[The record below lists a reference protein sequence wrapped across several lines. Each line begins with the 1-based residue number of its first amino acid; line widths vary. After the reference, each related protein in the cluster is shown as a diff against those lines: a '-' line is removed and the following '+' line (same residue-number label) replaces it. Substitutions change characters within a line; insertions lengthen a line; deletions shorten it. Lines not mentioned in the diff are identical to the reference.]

1 MGAADIVPGVSGGTM
16 AFILGIYEELVDSVR
31 RFGSK
36 DLWVSLLQGN
46 TKKFIAKSNWLF
58 LLSVAVGIL
67 SAIALLSHTLEWL
80 LHAYPIFIW
89 SFFFGLV
96 LASAFVVSKRVSSWN
111 SISIISLLI
120 GIILALI
127 IVGLVPINLPNSP
140 IYLILSGAIAI
151 CAMIL
156 PGISGSFILVILGKY
171 EFILNAVNARDII
184 SLFYVGIG
192 TIIGL
197 LSFSH
202 VLHWLLKRF
211 HNVTI
216 AFLIG
221 LMVGSLWKIWP
232 WKAMEINIIP
242 IWNTNLLYGIL
253 FMIGG
258 CVVVLL
264 LEYVSSA
271 ERKVKSAE

>member
-1 MGAADIVPGVSGGTM
+1 MGSADIVPGVSGGTM
-16 AFILGIYEELVDSVR
+16 AFILGIYEELVDSIR

-36 DLWVSLLQGN
+36 DLWLMLLRGDI
-46 TKKFIAKSNWLF
+46 KAFINKSNWIF
-58 LLSVAVGIL
+58 LISVAVGIL

-80 LHAYPIFIW
+80 LRTHPIFIW

-96 LASAFVVSKRVSSWN
+96 LASAFVVSKRVSFWN
-111 SISIISLLI
+111 SSSIISLLI
-120 GIILALI
+120 GIIFALI
-127 IVGLVPINLPNSP
+127 IVGLVPINLPNTP
-140 IYLILSGAIAI
+140 IYLVLSGAIAI

-171 EFILNAVNARDII
+171 EFILNAVNTRDLSSIT
-184 SLFYVGIG
+184 YVGLG
-192 TIIGL
+192 TILGL

-211 HNVTI
+211 HNATI

-232 WKAMEINIIP
+232 WKAMENNIIP
-242 IWNTNLLYGIL
+242 SWDTDLFYGVVL
-253 FMIGG
+253 MIVG
-258 CVVVLL
+258 CAVVLL

-271 ERKVKSAE
+271 ECKI